1 MLFFQKLVEQT
12 EQERQYLLSAE
23 VIQKALAG
31 QVSVDLYVAFLQQ
44 AFHHVKHTI
53 PLLMA
58 CGARISSEQ
67 EWLRDAI
74 AEYIEEELGH
84 QEWVLNDIKACGFDK
99 EQARYSEPNF
109 ATEMMVSYAYDSIA
123 RISPLSFFGMVHV
136 LEGTSIALAD
146 NAADT
151 IRTKLGLPKK
161 AFSYLTSHGAL
172 DIEHVK
178 FFQGLMDRITDE
190 QEQQVIVNA
199 AKRFYRLYGDM
210 FRTLDTN
217 HGLAPLSEE
226 VEAL

>member
-12 EQERQYLLSAE
+12 EQERQYLLSSE

-151 IRTKLGLPKK
+151 IRTQLGLPKK
-161 AFSYLTSHGAL
+161 VFSYLTSHGAL

-190 QEQQVIVNA
+190 QDQQVIVNA